1 MEATYL
7 HDLHAEGLEPGQEP
21 VQGGLISQWAVQ
33 DSFDRLHRGTQPLEV
48 KQGFRREDPDD
59 ADLVVGRWQRSS
71 PQLVADGQGPRLH
84 IPASGSAA
92 PHALRVNPAPG

>member
-7 HDLHAEGLEPGQEP
+7 QDLHAEGLEPGQEP

-33 DSFDRLHRGTQPLEV
+33 NSFDRLHRGAQPLEV

-71 PQLVADGQGPRLH
+71 PQLVAMGKGQDSTFPRPGPRRPMH
-84 IPASGSAA
+84 YG
-92 PHALRVNPAPG
+92 